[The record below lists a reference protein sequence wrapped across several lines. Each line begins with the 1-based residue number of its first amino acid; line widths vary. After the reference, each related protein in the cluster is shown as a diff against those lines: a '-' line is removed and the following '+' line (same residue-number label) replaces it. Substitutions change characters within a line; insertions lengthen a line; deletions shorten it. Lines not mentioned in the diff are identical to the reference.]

1 MPSFMLPKFF
11 PTAETCR
18 ADVYPISNLA
28 DWICAFYSNGMG
40 EVAVTRVALD
50 LQARFVHSYYV
61 IRGKVREK
69 PSAGLETGHKI
80 PCD

>member
-1 MPSFMLPKFF
+1 MPAFVISKLLSRAK
-11 PTAETCR
+11 TRR
-18 ADVYPISNLA
+18 ADVHPVSDLA
-28 DWICAFYSNGMG
+28 GRVGAFYSNGMG

>member
-1 MPSFMLPKFF
+1 
-11 PTAETCR
+11 
-18 ADVYPISNLA
+18 
-28 DWICAFYSNGMG
+28 MG

>member
-28 DWICAFYSNGMG
+28 DWICTFYSNGMG
-40 EVAVTRVALD
+40 KVPRASVTLN
-50 LQARFVHSYYV
+50 LKPRFIH
-61 IRGKVREK
+61 GW
-69 PSAGLETGHKI
+69 G
-80 PCD
+80 